1 MTGDKARYER
11 VARHKMSST
20 TKKTSYRDQVSR
32 EPGLLAQMVCSYD
45 FSKSYNL
52 NKVTSIV

>member
-20 TKKTSYRDQVSR
+20 AKKTSYRDQVSR
-32 EPGLLAQMVCSYD
+32 EPGLLAQMVCNYD
-45 FSKSYNL
+45 FSK
-52 NKVTSIV
+52 